1 MMFYYPSNCGSKMCP
16 YKDVLFQK
24 ERLKGNM
31 IDNGVKTY
39 CYSDGTLSPE
49 IDKYPVIIYS
59 HGLTGFQMESTVLC
73 ADLVTYTDKPILVLC
88 SPLNHMAYF
97 KLKKISYPHLS
108 IKKIRKVTH
117 WEFSDGVY
125 LSDKGKSNRQWAYD
139 VSSKRANLCLELLI
153 HGFHLS
159 SCNKEL

>member
-39 CYSDGTLSPE
+39 CNSDGTLSSE
-49 IDKYPVIIYS
+49 IDKFPVIIYS

-73 ADLVTYTDKPILVLC
+73 ADLASNGFIVVSIGHPFGSRAVTYTDKPILVLC
-88 SPLNHMAYF
+88 SLLNHMAYF
-97 KLKKISYPHLS
+97 KLKKISYPQLS

-125 LSDKGKSNRQWAYD
+125 LSDKGKNNRKWAYD
-139 VSSKRANLCLELLI
+139 FQRRIAP
-153 HGFHLS
+153 
-159 SCNKEL
+159 